1 MLEVYLSLLRN
12 GACVIK
18 SFLPSSHVL
27 RTPPASLAPAV
38 LPFLPHPHLAGI
50 PLIDLFIIAPLQFVA
65 VLYGGIGGLFDL
77 ARAVQRWRRSKA
89 WARGVMSMESHVYER
104 EVLDMRERLQTEVGE
119 AWGSIIW
126 ALLKITFGVCFWFF
140 FLSSLK
146 NVEDETIQWTLVVM
160 EVAAL
165 MCLYKG
171 GLSLLTRR
179 AKALFL
185 LGITPDDLLEMK
197 DIDERLVEF
206 GDKRL
211 GFTWEDQVSYHPNA
225 LFADIEHLSRAYTRL
240 ETMIQK
246 ATEEH
251 DEDAQAD
258 LKEVLH
264 RIHTQGRQQLS
275 LCWLDTGIL
284 LMDAI
289 AFLAYIF
296 FPLVW
301 FYPDEDHYHYY
312 LSGPFYTYPGHDF
325 ILTTGGIIGDV
336 MWTLQPVCMLASAVI
351 RKVVEEKVVGPEPS
365 HTLRL
370 PPLRRKRVTT
380 TTTKTAVVGARR
392 RRGGAEVKKEEGEV
406 VVGKMG
412 GKEGEGLTQRKPAA
426 GRRASIAGGKEIKK
440 EAEKKGGSKS
450 NSSSSSSSN
459 RRQTMGPSTVTRTS
473 ARLSMQGKGGKAN

>member
-1 MLEVYLSLLRN
+1 MLEVYISLLRN

-18 SFLPSSHVL
+18 NFLPSSHVL
-27 RTPPASLAPAV
+27 LTPPAGIAPAV
-38 LPFLPHPHLAGI
+38 LPFLHAHLAGI
-50 PLIDLFIIAPLQFVA
+50 PLIDLFIAPLQLVA

-77 ARAVQRWRRSKA
+77 VRALQRWRRSKA
-89 WARGVMSMESHVYER
+89 WARGAMNMESHVYER
-104 EVLDMRERLQTEVGE
+104 EVQDMRERLQTEVGE
-119 AWGSIIW
+119 AWGSITW

-146 NVEDETIQWTLVVM
+146 SVEGETMQWTLLAM

-301 FYPDEDHYHYY
+301 FYPEEDQYHYY
-312 LSGPFYTYPGHDF
+312 LSGSYYTYPGHDF

-365 HTLRL
+365 HALRL
-370 PPLRRKRVTT
+370 PPLRRRKTT
-380 TTTKTAVVGARR
+380 TTTKTAVAGARR
-392 RRGGAEVKKEEGEV
+392 RRGGAEVEEEEEEVVGRKGGREGER
-406 VVGKMG
+406 
-412 GKEGEGLTQRKPAA
+412 LTQRKPAA
-426 GRRASIAGGKEIKK
+426 GRRASTAGKESQK
-440 EAEKKGGSKS
+440 EVEKKGSS
-450 NSSSSSSSN
+450 NSSSSSSGG
-459 RRQTMGPSTVTRTS
+459 RHTMGPSTVTRTS

>member
-18 SFLPSSHVL
+18 DFLPSSHPL
-27 RTPPASLAPAV
+27 LTPPASIAPAV
-38 LPFLPHPHLAGI
+38 LPFLPHAHLAGI
-50 PLIDLFIIAPLQFVA
+50 PVIDLFIAPLQLVA

-89 WARGVMSMESHVYER
+89 WARGAMNMESHLYER
-104 EVLDMRERLQTEVGE
+104 EAVDMRARLQAEVGE
-119 AWGSIIW
+119 AWGSITW

-146 NVEDETIQWTLVVM
+146 NVEEEAIQWTLFAM

-171 GLSLLTRR
+171 GLGLLTRR
-179 AKALFL
+179 AKALYL
-185 LGITPDDLLEMK
+185 LSITPDDLLDMK
-197 DIDERLVEF
+197 EGGVDEKLAEF

-211 GFTWEDQVSYHPNA
+211 GFTWEDKVSYHPNA

-240 ETMIQK
+240 ETMLHK

-301 FYPDEDHYHYY
+301 FYPEEDQYHHY
-312 LSGPFYTYPGHDF
+312 LSGPYYTYPGHNF
-325 ILTTGGIIGDV
+325 ILTTGMIIGDV

-351 RKVVEEKVVGPEPS
+351 RNVVEEMVVGPEPS

-370 PPLRRKRVTT
+370 PPLRRKAAATT
-380 TTTKTAVVGARR
+380 TMRRASVAGR
-392 RRGGAEVKKEEGEV
+392 RRGVEEEV
-406 VVGKMG
+406 VVGKKG
-412 GKEGEGLTQRKPAA
+412 GREGEGLTQRKPAA
-426 GRRASIAGGKEIKK
+426 GRRPSTAGKENKK
-440 EAEKKGGSKS
+440 EVEKKGSSKGK
-450 NSSSSSSSN
+450 SSSSSSSSSS